1 MYGLHVMLF
10 PIGVTL
16 LVVLHIIQV
25 RAKGVVRPIDDPF
38 QVAP

>member
-1 MYGLHVMLF
+1 MLM

-16 LVVLHIIQV
+16 LVMLHIIQV

>member
-1 MYGLHVMLF
+1 
-10 PIGVTL
+10 VTL

-25 RAKGVVRPIDDPF
+25 RAKGVVRPIDDPM